1 MIVIVIIYASAAIA
15 ATVTVS
21 VTAAVTA
28 AIEQKEY
35 DDQNPDDVVV
45 IKNIAKTIHKYPP
58 FAILDSD
65 TFKVI

>member
-1 MIVIVIIYASAAIA
+1 MIVIVIIYASAAVA

-45 IKNIAKTIHKYPP
+45 IKNIAKTIHK
-58 FAILDSD
+58 
-65 TFKVI
+65 